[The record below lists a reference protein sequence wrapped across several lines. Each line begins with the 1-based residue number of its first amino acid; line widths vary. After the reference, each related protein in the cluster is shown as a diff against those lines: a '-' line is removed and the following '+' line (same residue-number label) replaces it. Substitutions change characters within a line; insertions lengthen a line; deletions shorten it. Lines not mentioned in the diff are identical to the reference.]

1 MKVYPAID
9 VLNEKVVRLYQG
21 DYEQQTIFGE
31 DPLKFAQD
39 FEKQGAK
46 YLHLVDL
53 DGAKDGQSRHFNVAQ
68 KIAANT
74 NLFVELGGG
83 IRDEKTIEACLAA
96 GVKRVILGTI
106 AQKDPVFTQA
116 MLAKY
121 QEKIAIGVDAKEGK
135 VAVEGWLETTE
146 TDAFEFCQQLANWQ
160 AKTIIFTEISRDGT
174 GQGLNI
180 PLYQKLLTIPGVE
193 FVASGGVASMEDIKA
208 LKEIG
213 MHGVI
218 VGKALY
224 DQSLKLSDILKEAE
238 A

>member
-96 GVKRVILGTI
+96 GVKRV
-106 AQKDPVFTQA
+106 VS
-116 MLAKY
+116 
-121 QEKIAIGVDAKEGK
+121 
-135 VAVEGWLETTE
+135 
-146 TDAFEFCQQLANWQ
+146 C
-160 AKTIIFTEISRDGT
+160 R
-174 GQGLNI
+174 
-180 PLYQKLLTIPGVE
+180 
-193 FVASGGVASMEDIKA
+193 
-208 LKEIG
+208 
-213 MHGVI
+213 
-218 VGKALY
+218 
-224 DQSLKLSDILKEAE
+224 
-238 A
+238 